1 LASLAQ
7 LTEHSPTQVTSHA
20 EPSLQE
26 MLPLAPSVI
35 AQVAPWLHSTL
46 QDSPQVP
53 MQVAWAPQSNAQL
66 FPHT

>member
-1 LASLAQ
+1 
-7 LTEHSPTQVTSHA
+7 
-20 EPSLQE
+20 